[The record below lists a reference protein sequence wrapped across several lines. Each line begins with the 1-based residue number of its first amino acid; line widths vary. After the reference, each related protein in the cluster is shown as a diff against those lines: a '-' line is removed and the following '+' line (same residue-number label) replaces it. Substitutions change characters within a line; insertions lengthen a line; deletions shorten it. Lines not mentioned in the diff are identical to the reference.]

1 MQVSVSYNSIYHDTF
16 VYLLFILATLRK
28 YLRASEAE
36 IAPLRPERNT
46 LPNSRILYGL
56 VLTYNV
62 KIENSTT
69 ITPRFPTVMNQL
81 YEHFLGGVFGISK

>member
-1 MQVSVSYNSIYHDTF
+1 MT
-16 VYLLFILATLRK
+16 LATLRK

-36 IAPLRPERNT
+36 IAPLKPERNT
-46 LPNSRILYGL
+46 LPNSRIMYGL